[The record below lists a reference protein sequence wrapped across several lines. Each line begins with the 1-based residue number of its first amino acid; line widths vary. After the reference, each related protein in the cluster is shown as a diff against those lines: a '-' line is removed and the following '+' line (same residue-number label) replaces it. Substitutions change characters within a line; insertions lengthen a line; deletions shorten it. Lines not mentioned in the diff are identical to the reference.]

1 MTKQQSID
9 LYGTESYTAWGE
21 PEAAQD
27 FATKGGISGSVSGQ
41 PQSAEQVTP
50 YLNTFQTNLLSS
62 GEPETRDPALTSLIG
77 TYAPAL
83 TGTTPTG
90 GGGGYTPQTGYVGK
104 SLSQLASEGQMIGRA
119 DLLAKALGIGENTP
133 LEARTYNLLG
143 SGQGGY
149 DINPSDVG
157 SGETQALLKLFSQAQ
172 APTTTPT
179 TTTAPGVPQP
189 ISRVEE
195 FERLRTE
202 MGVPDLEAYLT
213 DLKTQEEFLY
223 AELRARTGA
232 ERGKPV
238 PLGVITGRV
247 TEIERQQN
255 ERIDVV
261 RRLKQTATDQLNVA
275 YGVISTY
282 VQYLG
287 QDYQDATQAYND
299 AFQRNVTI
307 YGLIAD
313 ARGEAREEQ
322 KYAQQ
327 IASANLQTMVNAIT
341 SGNLSYDQLPSDQK
355 LLINR
360 LEAQAGLPVG
370 LTASLKM
377 NPQDTV
383 LFETSNEGITQIGFM
398 QEDGTVRVE
407 EYGRRISSGGGT
419 STKIDTTEAMGFPD
433 YVVKYA
439 PTKGLDAIYTAYAQ
453 SPYGEQFGA
462 PEENRYEI
470 SLLYKWAKGEISE
483 EEYRIKMKEAGL

>member
-1 MTKQQSID
+1 
-9 LYGTESYTAWGE
+9 
-21 PEAAQD
+21 
-27 FATKGGISGSVSGQ
+27 
-41 PQSAEQVTP
+41 
-50 YLNTFQTNLLSS
+50 
-62 GEPETRDPALTSLIG
+62 
-77 TYAPAL
+77 
-83 TGTTPTG
+83 
-90 GGGGYTPQTGYVGK
+90 
-104 SLSQLASEGQMIGRA
+104 
-119 DLLAKALGIGENTP
+119 
-133 LEARTYNLLG
+133 
-143 SGQGGY
+143 
-149 DINPSDVG
+149 
-157 SGETQALLKLFSQAQ
+157 
-172 APTTTPT
+172 
-179 TTTAPGVPQP
+179 
-189 ISRVEE
+189 
-195 FERLRTE
+195 
-202 MGVPDLEAYLT
+202 
-213 DLKTQEEFLY
+213 
-223 AELRARTGA
+223 
-232 ERGKPV
+232 
-238 PLGVITGRV
+238 
-247 TEIERQQN
+247 
-255 ERIDVV
+255 
-261 RRLKQTATDQLNVA
+261 
-275 YGVISTY
+275 
-282 VQYLG
+282 LG